1 MPSEIPT
8 PKADCY
14 SHGERAAMLWTQEL
28 RAWALRPVLVQ
39 LHAQRVTGDHITLA
53 SLVAGAAFVPL
64 WLFELPTWACIA
76 LALHVLLDGLDGPLA
91 RFAGTAS
98 RRGSFTDTTADQ
110 IVIALV
116 TLALMATGVVTSVA
130 GGAYIFL
137 YTLVVVFAMV
147 RNAMNAP
154 YSWLFRPR
162 FLVYAWIIVELG
174 WWGGSLEW
182 LLWAC
187 NALLACKLAS
197 GFVKIRRR
205 L

>member
-1 MPSEIPT
+1 ME
-8 PKADCY
+8 
-14 SHGERAAMLWTQEL
+14 WTQEL
-28 RAWALRPVLVQ
+28 RGWALRPLLAQ
-39 LHAQRVTGDHITLA
+39 LHAVSISGDHITLA
-53 SLVAGAAFVPL
+53 SLLAGAAFVPL
-64 WLFELPTWACIA
+64 WINGWAGWALAA

-116 TLALMATGVVTSVA
+116 TLALMATGAVNAVA
-130 GGAYIFL
+130 GSLFVFL

-147 RNAMNAP
+147 RNALGAP

-162 FLVYAWIIVELG
+162 FLVFAWIVVEL
-174 WWGGSLEW
+174 WWPGSLEFV
-182 LLWAC
+182 LWIC
-187 NALLACKLAS
+187 CGLLAVKLAS
-197 GFVKIRRR
+197 GFVAIRCR